1 MLGYLQYLIFY
12 LYGEFGVNTKH
23 LNSIFTT
30 TFLFRENND
39 SYNERMVNKM
49 NKMNNFNSVETFSN
63 EQLFISNK
71 KCIESIA
78 NILNSDLSEWDLV
91 KVPIK
96 REFIDE
102 LMEVIKYEW
111 RYRLYLSKVYEMLGY
126 DSLTQ
131 NRYSGYYWEKDKDGN
146 DMGFHS
152 P

>member
-1 MLGYLQYLIFY
+1 MIRSWALGNEAHENRNGVLLFIF
-12 LYGEFGVNTKH
+12 VC
-23 LNSIFTT
+23 
-30 TFLFRENND
+30 RENNT

-49 NKMNNFNSVETFSN
+49 NNFNNVETFSN

-71 KCIESIA
+71 KCIENIT

-146 DMGFHS
+146 DMGFHL